1 VFKLEIARECLQAST
16 PGVHV
21 SGYIEQLGIHP
32 FHVLFYTEGQI
43 VAYVAQCKSAVGA
56 QSISTLRDPSSAAFP
71 DKKTTYYYCMLMSD
85 RNLPV
90 LDILSSCH
98 EASWIQGMIMSFNSS
113 VRRVNSG
120 RLVTPKYVVTD
131 FSYALMHACI
141 QAMNEGMQLAGYLQ
155 LT

>member
-1 VFKLEIARECLQAST
+1 
-16 PGVHV
+16 
-21 SGYIEQLGIHP
+21 
-32 FHVLFYTEGQI
+32 
-43 VAYVAQCKSAVGA
+43 
-56 QSISTLRDPSSAAFP
+56 
-71 DKKTTYYYCMLMSD
+71 MLMSD
-85 RNLPV
+85 GNLPV